1 MGSEWDTL
9 LSEDSNSWWVDRMYL
24 QDAWAAASY
33 SQDRSTQVGSVLVI
47 PNNSI
52 GVVMRGWNCIH
63 DKLLLGGFDYTGAD
77 KGHTT
82 EHAERKTI
90 YKMLANGFTVEGMTM
105 YCTWASCS
113 ECARAMVEFGIT
125 RVVTL
130 RRLVEATPDRWQD
143 SVRNGLQI
151 MNRGGIRVV
160 GWRGDLGVDF
170 PLRFDRRE
178 ITNGD
183 LA

>member
-1 MGSEWDTL
+1 MDNKWDNL
-9 LSEDSNSWWVDRMYL
+9 MMEDSHSWWVDRMYL

-33 SQDRSTQVGSVLVI
+33 SQDRSTQVGCALVI
-47 PNNSI
+47 PNGL
-52 GVVMRGWNCIH
+52 GVAMRSWNCIH
-63 DKLLLGGFDYTGAD
+63 DRLLLSGFDYTGSD

-82 EHAERKTI
+82 EHAERKAI
-90 YKMLANGFTVEGMTM
+90 YKMLSNGFPVEGMTM

-113 ECARAMVEFGIT
+113 ECARAMVEFGIS

-151 MNRGGIRVV
+151 MNRGGICVV
-160 GWRGDLGVDF
+160 GWSGDLGVDF